1 MEAKE
6 TTNEAQGITAATN
19 HQGDTGNHKRCADPR
34 SIRHNLYGTRLSLPG
49 RARVRADDGPR
60 HNQTSTTTTG
70 RTRARRGRRRPLR
83 RRNELITS
91 GDKNEDQD
99 ITAQENHQRRS
110 RTIPRNIALWD
121 RSDDRRQGRG
131 RNTEGLRRG
140 LNEDSATDTEIEFT
154 KEELMRSL
162 SSASAELSNLAE
174 LTGNQAYSDAGTQ
187 IASIMELV
195 DNL

>member
-1 MEAKE
+1 MKL
-6 TTNEAQGITAATN
+6 TAT
-19 HQGDTGNHKRCADPR
+19 QLR
-34 SIRHNLYGTRLSLPG
+34 SIIREEVQK
-49 RARVRADDGPR
+49 VR
-60 HNQTSTTTTG
+60 S
-70 RTRARRGRRRPLR
+70 
-83 RRNELITS
+83 
-91 GDKNEDQD
+91 
-99 ITAQENHQRRS
+99 
-110 RTIPRNIALWD
+110 
-121 RSDDRRQGRG
+121 
-131 RNTEGLRRG
+131 RRG